1 MIGMW
6 KYLLPLVL
14 LLVPCSAL
22 ARDVSFEVAVGTGPS
37 VGFSAVWGVTPH
49 LAWSFTTFAELQGGP
64 TQTGS
69 ATVQTSSYTVGV
81 RAMYRFGSADA
92 RVRGTVGAGIHAGWF
107 GSTFRPVAEALAGA
121 RLQLTR
127 RLYGFVD
134 SSIAVPLM
142 DVAAWDWRLSLG
154 IGFQLRF

>member
-1 MIGMW
+1 MW
-6 KYLLPLVL
+6 KYILPLML
-14 LLVPCSAL
+14 LLVPCSVL
-22 ARDVSFEVAVGTGPS
+22 AGGVSFEVAVGTGPS
-37 VGFSAVWGVTPH
+37 VGFSAVWDVTPH
-49 LAWSFTTFAELQGGP
+49 LAWSFTTFAELHGGP

-92 RVRGTVGAGIHAGWF
+92 RIRGTVGAGIHAQLL
-107 GSTFRPVAEALAGA
+107 GSTIRPILEALAGA
-121 RLQLTR
+121 KLQLTR

-134 SSIAVPLM
+134 SSITVPVT

-154 IGFQLRF
+154 VGFQLRF

>member
-1 MIGMW
+1 MW
-6 KYLLPLVL
+6 KYVLLLML
-14 LLVPCSAL
+14 LLVPCSAF
-22 ARDVSFEVAVGTGPS
+22 ARGVSFEAAVGTGPS
-37 VGFSAVWGVTPH
+37 VGFSAVWDVTPH
-49 LAWSFTTFAELQGGP
+49 LAWSFTTSVALQAGS

-69 ATVQTSSYTVGV
+69 ATVQTPSFTVGV

-92 RVRGTVGAGIHAGWF
+92 RIRGTVGAGIHAGLF
-107 GSTFRPVAEALAGA
+107 GSTVRPVLEALAGA

-134 SSIAVPLM
+134 SSVTVPLT

-154 IGFQLRF
+154 VGFQIRF